1 MKNKKLFKYLFFEIL
16 PSFILGLIIFLLV
29 ILMFQILR
37 LTEFALI
44 HGVEINTIGQII
56 GFICISMLPALLPM
70 SLLFAILMTYG
81 RLSQDSE
88 ILAMKASGVAT
99 TSIIIPALILS
110 LIVGLISAQT
120 SFEIAPWGNRQF
132 EVLYS
137 QIGNTHAGAAI
148 KEGAF
153 SEGFFNMVVYAN
165 KVNSEK
171 GLLEDLFIF
180 NEQDPDVPTTIV
192 AQTGQILQNR
202 TNTGNSAL
210 LRLFNGNIHR
220 QSSSHTKIQFESYDI
235 HLNSNFTYTE
245 REKSPQ
251 SLTLNEISNQ
261 LLKSK
266 LSKEDKLTLN
276 TEYHKRWAISFL
288 CLVFGLIG
296 VGLGMTTNKR
306 AAKAGGFILSIGI
319 IVLYWILYIS
329 FEGMARQG
337 QIPPAIA
344 IWTPNLIFSAI
355 AFESLRRN
363 WN

>member
-1 MKNKKLFKYLFFEIL
+1 MKNKKLFKYLFFEVL
-16 PSFILGLIIFLLV
+16 PSFILGLVVFLLV

-44 HGVEINTIGQII
+44 HGIEFETIVQII
-56 GFICISMLPALLPM
+56 GYICISLLPALLPM

-88 ILAMKASGVAT
+88 ILAMKASGVST
-99 TSIIIPALILS
+99 LSIISPAIALS
-110 LIVGLISAQT
+110 LIVGFISAQT

-132 EVLYS
+132 EVIYT
-137 QIGNTHAGAAI
+137 QIGNNHAGASI

-153 SEGFFNMVVYAN
+153 SEGFFNMVVFAN

-180 NEQDPDVPTTIV
+180 NEQDPEAPTTIV
-192 AQTGQILQNR
+192 AQTGQILQTR
-202 TNTGNSAL
+202 SFFGNKAL

-220 QSSSHTKIQFESYDI
+220 QSLSHTKIQFESYDLY
-235 HLNSNFTYTE
+235 LNSSFNNQE

-251 SLTLNEISNQ
+251 SLTLREIKSSLTNPN
-261 LLKSK
+261 LK
-266 LSKEDKLTLN
+266 KEDLLTLK

-288 CLVFGLIG
+288 CIIFALIG
-296 VGLGMTTNKR
+296 VGLGITTNR
-306 AAKAGGFILSIGI
+306 RSAKAGGFILSIGI
-319 IVLYWILYIS
+319 IVIYWILYITM
-329 FEGMARQG
+329 EGLSRQG
-337 QIPPAIA
+337 SIPPALA
-344 IWTPNLIFSAI
+344 IWAPNLIF
-355 AFESLRRN
+355 AFIGGEALRRN